1 MTVVLLPMNTG
12 VPDESTAA
20 AVREWGGDPEA
31 GRTIAAALTEA
42 GYRVVAFDYER
53 EVFARPRPL
62 SGARLAADLLA
73 AADEAGVDR
82 FAYYGYSWLG
92 LAGLQLAQRTD
103 RLTALA
109 VGGFPP
115 LGGPYEP
122 MLKVTRAAHEQA
134 LHPVPAPADVTPGD
148 WESAGS
154 AASPEQ
160 TGQFVT
166 LYESLRDVDER
177 AALDRIDVPRL
188 AYAGAADSIPYG
200 PGWGGTEVVIGPAL
214 AAHRAELERRGWT
227 VHLEPGADHLRALHA
242 SVVLPVLLPWL
253 RTHVPA

>member
-12 VPDESTAA
+12 VTDESTAA
-20 AVREWGGDPEA
+20 TVRAWGGDPDA
-31 GRTIAAALTEA
+31 GHTIAAALTEA
-42 GYRVVAFDYER
+42 GYRVVAFDYEK

-62 SGARLAADLLA
+62 SGDRLAADLLA
-73 AADEAGVDR
+73 AADEAGAER

-103 RLTALA
+103 RVTALA

-115 LGGPYEP
+115 LGGPYEA

-134 LHPVPAPADVTPGD
+134 LHPVPAPAEVTPGD

-154 AASPEQ
+154 TVEPAQ
-160 TGQFVT
+160 TEQFVT
-166 LYESLRDVDER
+166 LYESLQGLDEP
-177 AALDRIDVPRL
+177 AQLDRITVPGL
-188 AYAGAADSIPYG
+188 AYAGAADSITYG
-200 PGWGGTEVVIGPAL
+200 PGWGDTEVVIGPAL
-214 AAHRAELERRGWT
+214 AARRTELEQRGWT
-227 VHLEPGADHLRALHA
+227 VHLEPGADHLKALHA

-253 RTHVPA
+253 REHVPA